1 MKTLKFSTLAQKTY
15 EIKFNADLFFDYMH
29 RCGVV
34 NVPIENQICLY
45 INNLH
50 EKLLNTGV
58 PFDSVLP
65 NTIQYD
71 FSTDFRKRYN
81 HINDILKYGL

>member
-1 MKTLKFSTLAQKTY
+1 MKTIKFSTLAQKNY
-15 EIKFNADLFFDYMH
+15 EIKFNDVLFFDYMH

-34 NVPIENQICLY
+34 NVPIKNQIGLY

>member
-15 EIKFNADLFFDYMH
+15 EIKFNDVLFFDYMR

-34 NVPIENQICLY
+34 NVPIKNQIGLY

-58 PFDSVLP
+58 PFDSVMP
-65 NTIQYD
+65 QTIHYKITKT
-71 FSTDFRKRYN
+71 FIKKYSE
-81 HINDILKYGL
+81 INDILKYDL